1 MRFIFLLAI
10 VGGVTLFA
18 PPRSPKVPSFVLSV
32 GAQEKHGSISGI
44 VTGPDSMIIVAARIT
59 AVPQTSAGAAAPAP
73 PLAYTDQSG
82 GFRFDSLPEGKY
94 ELQVETQRSLLL
106 KRFTTSVA
114 VRNAEKTNVDI
125 RLQTIEQCN
134 GEKLG
139 HLTSADKDEIIKLM
153 LDEALTQKGIPSYV
167 NLVVGNNAP
176 LSTVNIES
184 QRIANPAG
192 LRLVL
197 LSPSEIQARANRQGD
212 LMYLEFG
219 KFEPHGSCVAISLR
233 NLWADGT
240 STVETGPK
248 SRLGEG
254 WLYYIFYKRSGKW
267 VGEFVD
273 GWIS

>member
-1 MRFIFLLAI
+1 MRIIFLLAI

-32 GAQEKHGSISGI
+32 RAQEKHGSISGI
-44 VTGPDSMIIVAARIT
+44 VTGPDSTAIVGARIT
-59 AVPQTSAGAAAPAP
+59 AEPQTSAGAAATAP
-73 PLAYTDQSG
+73 PLAYSNQSG

-94 ELQVETQRSLLL
+94 ELQVETQGRLLL
-106 KRFTTSVA
+106 KRFTTLVT
-114 VRNAEKTNVDI
+114 VRDAKKTNVEI

-134 GEKLG
+134 GEKLD
-139 HLTSADKDEIIKLM
+139 HLTAADKDEIIRLM
-153 LDEALTQKGIPSYV
+153 LEEALTQKGIPSHT
-167 NLVVGNNAP
+167 NLIVDNSAL

-184 QRIANPAG
+184 QRISNRAG
-192 LRLVL
+192 LRVVL
-197 LSPSEIQARANRQGD
+197 LSPREIQARANRQGD

-219 KFEPHGSCVAISLR
+219 KFEPHGSCVAVSLN

-240 STVETGPK
+240 STIETGPK
-248 SRLGEG
+248 GLLGEG
-254 WLYYIFYKRSGKW
+254 CLYYVFYKRSGKW

>member
-1 MRFIFLLAI
+1 M
-10 VGGVTLFA
+10 A
-18 PPRSPKVPSFVLSV
+18 PQ
-32 GAQEKHGSISGI
+32 GW
-44 VTGPDSMIIVAARIT
+44 
-59 AVPQTSAGAAAPAP
+59 
-73 PLAYTDQSG
+73 
-82 GFRFDSLPEGKY
+82 
-94 ELQVETQRSLLL
+94 LLL

-114 VRNAEKTNVDI
+114 DRDAEQTNVDI

-134 GEKLG
+134 GAKLD
-139 HLTSADKDEIIKLM
+139 HLTAADKDEIIKPM
-153 LDEALTQKGIPSYV
+153 LEEALTRKSIPSYV
-167 NLVVGNNAP
+167 NLIVGNDAL

-184 QRIANPAG
+184 QRISNLAG

-219 KFEPHGSCVAISLR
+219 KFEPHGSCAAVSLSNR
-233 NLWADGT
+233 WADGT
-240 STVETGPK
+240 TTIETGPK

-254 WLYYIFYKRSGKW
+254 CLYYVFYKRSGKW

>member
-18 PPRSPKVPSFVLSV
+18 PPRSPKAPSFVLRV

-44 VTGPDSMIIVAARIT
+44 VTGPDSTTIVAARIT
-59 AVPQTSAGAAAPAP
+59 AVLQTSAGAAAPAP

-94 ELQVETQRSLLL
+94 ELQVVAQRRLLL
-106 KRFTTSVA
+106 KPFTTSVT
-114 VRNAEKTNVDI
+114 VRDAEKTNVDI

-153 LDEALTQKGIPSYV
+153 LEEALTRKGIPSYV
-167 NLVVGNNAP
+167 NLVVGNDAP

-184 QRIANPAG
+184 QRISNPAG

-197 LSPSEIQARANRQGD
+197 LTPSEIQARANRQGD

-219 KFEPHGSCVAISLR
+219 KFEPHGSCVGVSLS

-240 STVETGPK
+240 STVDTAPK
-248 SRLGEG
+248 SPLGEG

-273 GWIS
+273 GAIS

>member
-18 PPRSPKVPSFVLSV
+18 PSRPKAPSLVLSV
-32 GAQEKHGSISGI
+32 GAQEKHGSISGV
-44 VTGPDSMIIVAARIT
+44 VTGPDSMTIVAARIT
-59 AVPQTSAGAAAPAP
+59 AMSQTSAGAAAS

-94 ELQVETQRSLLL
+94 ELQVETERTLLL
-106 KRFTTSVA
+106 KQFTTSVT
-114 VRNAEKTNVDI
+114 VRDAEKTNVDI

-134 GEKLG
+134 GEKLD

-153 LDEALTQKGIPSYV
+153 LEEALTRKGIPSYV
-167 NLVVGNNAP
+167 NLVVGNEAL
-176 LSTVNIES
+176 LSMVNIES
-184 QRIANPAG
+184 QRISNPAG
-192 LRLVL
+192 LKLVL
-197 LSPSEIQARANRQGD
+197 LSPGEIQARANRQGD

-219 KFEPHGSCVAISLR
+219 KFEPHGSCVAISLS

-240 STVETGPK
+240 STIETGPK

-254 WLYYIFYKRSGKW
+254 GLYYIFYKRSGKW
-267 VGEFVD
+267 VGEFVS

>member
-1 MRFIFLLAI
+1 MRIIFLLAI
-10 VGGVTLFA
+10 FGGVTLFA
-18 PPRSPKVPSFVLSV
+18 PRSPKVPSFVLSV

-44 VTGPDSMIIVAARIT
+44 VTGPDSMTIVAARIT
-59 AVPQTSAGAAAPAP
+59 AEPQTSAGALALPPA
-73 PLAYTDQSG
+73 LTYTDQSG

-94 ELQVETQRSLLL
+94 ELQVATQGRLLL
-106 KRFTTSVA
+106 KPFSTSVT
-114 VRNAEKTNVDI
+114 VRDAEQTNVDI

-134 GEKLG
+134 GEKLD
-139 HLTSADKDEIIKLM
+139 HLTSTNKDEIIKLM
-153 LDEALTQKGIPSYV
+153 LEEALTRKGIPSYV
-167 NLVVGNNAP
+167 NLVVGNDAP

-184 QRIANPAG
+184 QRISNPAG

-219 KFEPHGSCVAISLR
+219 KFEPHGSCVAVSLS

-240 STVETGPK
+240 STIETGPK

-254 WLYYIFYKRSGKW
+254 WLCYVFYKRSGKW

>member
-1 MRFIFLLAI
+1 MRIIFLLAI

-18 PPRSPKVPSFVLSV
+18 PPRSPKGPSFVLSV

-44 VTGPDSMIIVAARIT
+44 VTGPDSMTIVGACIT
-59 AVPQTSAGAAAPAP
+59 AVPQTSAGAAAPAL

-94 ELQVETQRSLLL
+94 ELQVATQGRLLL
-106 KRFTTSVA
+106 KRFTTSVT
-114 VRNAEKTNVDI
+114 VRDAEKSNVDI

-134 GEKLG
+134 GEKLD
-139 HLTSADKDEIIKLM
+139 HLTSTDKDEIIKLM
-153 LDEALTQKGIPSYV
+153 LEEALTRKSIPSYV
-167 NLVVGNNAP
+167 NLVVGKDAL
-176 LSTVNIES
+176 LSTLNIES
-184 QRIANPAG
+184 QRISNPAG

-219 KFEPHGSCVAISLR
+219 KFEPHGSCVAVSLS

-240 STVETGPK
+240 STIETGPK

-254 WLYYIFYKRSGKW
+254 WLCYVFYKRSGKW